1 MKAILVL
8 NDMPSKCRDCQFYY
22 QTHDESDDYVS
33 KCEVLNDMT
42 IDGFIDKYSGC
53 PLKPAPSKKDVKNA
67 KTMTDLGWIDGYN
80 ACIDEILGDKE

>member
-8 NDMPSKCRDCQFYY
+8 EMPSKCRDCPFYY
-22 QTHDESDDYVS
+22 QTHDENDDYVS

-53 PLKPAPSKKDVKNA
+53 PLKPIPSKRSTEYNPA
-67 KTMTDLGWIDGYN
+67 RNPYITDGYN

>member
-1 MKAILVL
+1 MKAILVIE
-8 NDMPSKCRDCQFYY
+8 MPSKCRDCQFYY
-22 QTHDESDDYVS
+22 QTHDENDDYVS

-53 PLKPAPSKKDVKNA
+53 PLKPMPEKKEAPDNI
-67 KTMTDLGWIDGYN
+67 LGVFMNIGRS

>member
-8 NDMPSKCRDCQFYY
+8 EMPSKCRDCQFYY
-22 QTHDESDDYVS
+22 QTHDEDDDYVS

-42 IDGFIDKYSGC
+42 IDGFIDTYSGC
-53 PLKPAPSKKDVKNA
+53 PLKPVTEKRHSNDNLMELLADIVR
-67 KTMTDLGWIDGYN
+67 N